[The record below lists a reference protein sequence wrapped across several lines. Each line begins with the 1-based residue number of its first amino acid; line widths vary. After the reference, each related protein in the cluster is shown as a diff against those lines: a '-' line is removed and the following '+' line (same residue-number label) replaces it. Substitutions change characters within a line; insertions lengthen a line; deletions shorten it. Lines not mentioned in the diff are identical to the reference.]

1 MESWNKTLFSKAQN
15 GILAHNLVWTECK
28 VARVH
33 CEIGDIS
40 RLGADLN
47 LTSFNYKCC
56 NSSNR
61 FRYQIQFIQIEK
73 VWNFWSIKLW
83 TTNRHHASCGLLYF
97 AVLLRTEHVVDN
109 KSGVCFYISR
119 ESSSIFKQARASV
132 RLPTFKRTF
141 PSNLT
146 LAWHEVDDPVN
157 EQLSPGI
164 IRTVTV

>member
-1 MESWNKTLFSKAQN
+1 MESWNKTLFPKAQN
-15 GILAHNLVWTECK
+15 GCIPSLVLNLVQTECK

-56 NSSNR
+56 NSSNL

-83 TTNRHHASCGLLYF
+83 ATNRHHASCGLLYF

-141 PSNLT
+141 LSNLT
-146 LAWHEVDDPVN
+146 LAMLAWRYSSDSED
-157 EQLSPGI
+157 
-164 IRTVTV
+164 